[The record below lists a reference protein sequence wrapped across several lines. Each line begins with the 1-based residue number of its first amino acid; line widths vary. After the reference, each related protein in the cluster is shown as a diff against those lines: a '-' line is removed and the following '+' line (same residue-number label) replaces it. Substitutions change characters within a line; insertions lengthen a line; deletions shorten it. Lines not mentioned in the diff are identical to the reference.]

1 MSSDL
6 FDLKRL
12 KITRETRAWLQGVA
26 HQTGRPQQEI
36 ARDALHERAL
46 AELDRAKVLH
56 NLDPREGLFRDVEA
70 LDGDRR
76 GRSRK

>member
-1 MSSDL
+1 MSHDL

-26 HQTGRPQQEI
+26 HKTGHSQQEI

-46 AELDRAKVLH
+46 DELDAAKVLH
-56 NLDPREGLFRDVEA
+56 NLDPREGLFRDLEGQS
-70 LDGDRR
+70 GDSR
-76 GRSRK
+76 GRRR